1 MVQNGVTNGF
11 RGKETIKLSQEL
23 NELLNLSIQDREIP
37 QKKSQRPYKIAGART
52 YYILCKLEN

>member
-37 QKKSQRPYKIAGART
+37 KKKSP
-52 YYILCKLEN
+52 